1 MVLEANVWYDSTKDL
16 GVPAKLHPVLSGSL
30 GTGFV
35 VRILA
40 LSLKRYDP
48 GSSRGYHKTTRDLE
62 VKECLFL
69 RTSWSRLK

>member
-16 GVPAKLHPVLSGSL
+16 GVPAKLPLVLSGYL
-30 GTGFV
+30 GRGFV

-48 GSSRGYHKTTRDLE
+48 SSSRGYHETTWELE

>member
-16 GVPAKLHPVLSGSL
+16 GVPAKLHLVLSGYL
-30 GTGFV
+30 GMGYV
-35 VRILA
+35 VRIRA
-40 LSLKRYDP
+40 LSLKRYDL
-48 GSSRGYHKTTRDLE
+48 GSSHGSHETTWDSE